1 MGKTPLH
8 IKSARENGK
17 KKIKKRQK
25 KISLLKLHHV
35 LLVKALQLQKH
46 LVKAPRLQKKSIV
59 IKKLKRKNF

>member
-8 IKSARENGK
+8 IKSARENG